1 MRRGISGW
9 LRHFAAKMP
18 LTLYLGAIALVTA
31 MFANGMLREVWLE
44 LGNTA
49 THPRLML
56 GSIAVLALITFS
68 ELAIGLINWAV
79 TLLASPR
86 QLPRLDY
93 SKGLPS
99 SARSLVAV
107 PTMLSSRDSIAT
119 LVEALEVRFLAN
131 RDEHLHFALIT
142 DFLDATEQHQPG
154 DDDLLGF
161 AVAEINRLNDR
172 HAAETRDRFF
182 LFHRPRLW
190 NAHENAWIGYERKRG
205 KLAALND
212 FILSS
217 DSLAFSCVI
226 GNTRALSNVRYVIT
240 LDSDTQL
247 SRDSAREFIATLAHP
262 LNRAIIDPAKGRVVR
277 GYGIL
282 QPRVGTSLSKG
293 ALSRYARLFGSEP
306 GIDPYTRA
314 VSDVYQDLFDEGA
327 FVGKGIYEVATF
339 ESVLHDRFPENRIL
353 SHDLL
358 EGCYVRAGLVSDA
371 QLYEDYPSRY
381 SADVKRRQR
390 WIRGDW
396 QLIPWLLPWVPRRD
410 GKFQTNPLTVLS
422 RWKVLDNLRR
432 SLVPSSALALLAAG
446 WLVPSIPAT
455 WALWALAFL
464 YVPPLAASLVDLFR
478 KSEDLTWST
487 HLRFSTE
494 TIRRHFARLPIV
506 LACLPY
512 EAWYSV
518 DAIVRTLWRTMIS
531 RRHLLQWQPFSEVD
545 QSLPDSMFAEWR
557 RMAVAPLFAIGLGV
571 AIFLLR
577 PMTLPFALPVLLLWA
592 LSPALMAWLGRPQTR
607 RNTRLDA
614 GQRQFLGNLSRKTW
628 AFFDAF
634 VTADDNWL
642 PPDNVQEQPSRTV
655 AHRTSPTNIG
665 LYLLSNLAARD
676 FGYISAPSAAQRIA
690 DTLATMSRM
699 ERFRGHFYNWYDT
712 QTLHPMPPRYVS
724 TVDSGNLAG
733 HLITLQQG
741 LLQMIDEPVMT
752 LRVLDGLIDTVVA
765 LEDANGAQV
774 DAAVAE
780 LHRELL
786 QSRLLPPA
794 DLVSLRDLLET
805 FAERARR
812 IDAVDFVRNQRVR
825 QWTTALAMQCEELCD
840 EAAIWLGAGSSVAG
854 IPSLRQLA
862 DSDESRGCELARQR
876 IAELQRLATAAATF
890 AHFEFDFLYDRQ
902 RHLLRIGY
910 NADEQ
915 RGDDSFYDLLASEAR
930 LGTFVGIAQG
940 ELPQEAWFALGR
952 LLTESDGEPVLLSWS
967 GSMFEYLMPQLV
979 MPSYPGTLLDQ
990 TTLKSVQMQM
1000 DYGRHLGVPWGI
1012 SESGYNAVD
1021 ARMNYQYR
1029 AFGVP
1034 TLGLKRGLSQDKVIA
1049 PYASMMA
1056 LMVAP
1061 AHACENLQRL
1071 VGDGYEGDYGLFEAI
1086 DFTASR
1092 LPRGKDEAVI
1102 RSFMAH
1108 HQGMGFLAL
1117 AYLLLDQPMQR
1128 RFTADPQIQATLL
1141 LLQERV
1147 PRVGAFLPHAA
1158 DMGSELV
1165 VSDVNETRLRVFNTP
1180 DTERPAVQMLSNG
1193 RYHVMV
1199 TAAGG
1204 GYTRFREMAVTRWR
1218 EDSTRDPWGSF
1229 CYLRDVASGDYW
1241 SAAGQPTGVAVDQY
1255 EAIFS
1260 DAKAE
1265 FRGRRNGYETHMEI
1279 AVSPEDEI
1287 ELRRLKISH
1296 RGRGRR
1302 IIEITTYAEVVLAES
1317 IADEMHPAFSNL
1329 FVQSELVRPKQ
1340 ALLCTRRAR
1349 AEGDPTPWMFHLM
1362 AVHGADVTDISYE
1375 TDRAM
1380 FLGRGHSPANPQVV
1394 VDPARQRLGD
1404 SEGSV
1409 LDPIVAI
1416 RVRIALEPEQAVTI
1430 DMVSGVSDQ
1439 REACIALIDKYR
1451 DRRLADR
1458 VFDLAWTHSQVVRHQ
1473 IKASQA
1479 DAQLYERLAG
1489 VVLYAHPLLRA
1500 DRAVLMQNR
1509 RGQSGLWGQAISGD
1523 LPIVLLQIADP
1534 DNIDLVRQVVQAHA
1548 YWRLKGLKVDL
1559 VIWNE
1564 DQVGYR
1570 QRLQEQIL
1578 GLIAAGVETNII
1590 DRPGGI
1596 FVRPAQQLS
1605 NEDRVLLQSV
1615 ARVVLTDRGGTLADQ
1630 VLRARPAEPLPPAL
1644 TVQPHLASSGHSLEP
1659 MTLILENGHGGFTPD
1674 GREYVINH
1682 ASDRMTPAPWSNVI
1696 ANEHLGCVVSESSL
1710 GYTWSENAHEF
1721 RLTPWHNDP
1730 VADPSGEAIYLR
1742 DEVSGRVWSPARLP
1756 CADAG
1761 EYRVRHGFGYT
1772 AFEHVGHG
1780 IASELTVFVDVDA
1793 PVKFLRLRLRNV
1805 SDAARRLSITGYVEW
1820 VLGDLRA
1827 RGQMHMVSTIDAQSG
1842 VVLVSNPYNTE
1853 FAERT
1858 AFLDCDT
1865 ETRSVT
1871 CDRTEFIGRNGS
1883 MADPAGLRRSRLS
1896 RRSGAGLDP
1905 CAAIQ
1910 VFVDLD
1916 VNGQHE
1922 LVFRLGVGRGES
1934 DALRIAS
1941 QHRSNEAAEAAL
1953 QRVHAH
1959 WQHLLGAVQVKTPD
1973 PAVDV
1978 LANGWLLYQ
1987 TIACRFVARSGYYQS
2002 GGAYG
2007 FRDQLQDAMA
2017 MVHADARRLREH
2029 LLRCAGHQFPE
2040 GDVQHWWHPPQG
2052 RGVRTRCSDDFLWLP
2067 VAICRYVETSGDSGV
2082 LQVPVP
2088 YIDGRPVGADE
2099 ESYYDLP
2106 SRSGL
2111 TESLY
2116 HHGVR
2121 ALRRGMRL
2129 LGERGLPLIGTGDW
2143 NDGMNRVGELG
2154 KGESVWLGF
2163 FLHDALQKFSGL
2175 ASGQGD
2181 ADFARECDAASI
2193 ELAAN
2198 LERHGWDGE
2207 WYRRAWYDAGQPLG
2221 SAGNNECAIDSI
2233 AQSWSVLSGVA
2244 PQERAAQAMES
2255 LDRHLVR
2262 REHGLIQLLDPPFD
2276 EGKPDPGYIR
2286 GYVPG
2291 VRENGGQYTHAAIWA
2306 TMAFA
2311 ERRDPRAWELF
2322 NLINPI
2328 NHALNAEQVDV
2339 YKVEPYVVSADVYAV
2354 APHIG
2359 RGGWSWYTGSAGWM
2373 YRLVIESLLGVQRH
2387 GDELRILPWL
2397 PKDWDGYGVAYRSGA
2412 TMHRIKVQRANPESD
2427 LTSRASVCAH
2437 APSVIWLLDTSTEHV
2452 VVVSANPLADAS

>member
-1 MRRGISGW
+1 MNGATQEEARDAAGIESPLRAELFSAEQMERHGAILANSHHLQPNRISEQLLRRLTDNQRVLEQARESLAAAAAANRSITPAGEWLLDNFYVIDEQIRTARRHLPKGYSRELPRLAEGGSAGMPRVYDIALEAISHGDGRVDEESLTRFVAAYQVVTPLALGELWAIPIMLRLALIENLRRVAGCIIVDRRDRDLAEDWSDRMVATAATDPKNVVLVIADMARSEPPLSSPFVAELTRRLSGQSSTLALPLSWVEQWLSESGQTIERKIQTENRHQAADQVSISNSIGSLRFLSTTDWREFVETLSVVERALRNDPDGTYGMADFATRDSYRHCVERVARNSDLDEGSVADQVLALAHSAATQHGASHVSAHVGYWLIDDGFAELARRTGMRRGISGW

-18 LTLYLGAIALVTA
+18 LTLYLGSIALVTA
-31 MFANGMLREVWLE
+31 MFASGMLREAWQE
-44 LGNTA
+44 LA
-49 THPRLML
+49 HAVVYPRLLL
-56 GSIAVLALITFS
+56 GSVAVLAVITFS
-68 ELAIGLINWAV
+68 ELAIALVNWAA
-79 TLLASPR
+79 TLFASPR

-93 SKGLPS
+93 SQGLPS

-107 PTMLSSRDSIAT
+107 PTMLSGREAIAT
-119 LVEALEVRFLAN
+119 LAEALEVRFLAN
-131 RDEHLHFALIT
+131 RDEHLHFALLT
-142 DFLDATEQHQPG
+142 DFLDADEQQQPG
-154 DDDLLGF
+154 DNDLLAF
-161 AVAEINRLNDR
+161 AVAEIDRLNDR
-172 HAAETRDRFF
+172 HADERRDRFF

-190 NAHENAWIGYERKRG
+190 NSREGVWMGYERKRG

-212 FILSS
+212 FILSG
-217 DSLAFSCVI
+217 DSSAFSCVT
-226 GNTRALSNVRYVIT
+226 GNTRTLSSVRYVIT

-282 QPRVGTSLSKG
+282 QPRVGTSLSRG
-293 ALSRYARLFGSEP
+293 SLSRYARLFGTEP

-339 ESVLHDRFPENRIL
+339 ESVLRDRFPENRIL

-381 SADVKRRQR
+381 SADVKRRHR

-410 GKFQTNPLTVLS
+410 GKYESNPLTVLS

-432 SLVPSSALALLAAG
+432 SLVPATAVALLVAG
-446 WLVPSIPAT
+446 WLVPSMPGT
-455 WALWALAFL
+455 WTMWALAFL
-464 YVPPLAASLVDLFR
+464 YVPPLAASLVDAFH
-478 KSEDLTWST
+478 KPEDLPWAT
-487 HLRFSTE
+487 HLRFATDA
-494 TIRRHFARLPIV
+494 IRKHFVRLPVV

-512 EAWYSV
+512 EAGYSLH
-518 DAIVRTLWRTMIS
+518 AIAKTLWRTIIS
-531 RRHLLQWQPFSEVD
+531 GRHLLQWQPSSEVD
-545 QSLPDSMFAEWR
+545 QSLPDSMLAEWR
-557 RMAVAPLFAIGLGV
+557 RMAIAPLFATGV
-571 AIFLLR
+571 GVSVFLLH
-577 PMTLPFALPVLLLWA
+577 PMALPVAAPVLLLWA
-592 LSPALMAWLGRPQTR
+592 LSPALMAWLGRPQPR
-607 RNTRLDA
+607 RSTRLDA
-614 GQRQFLGNLSRKTW
+614 EQRQFLGSLSRKTW

-634 VTADDNWL
+634 VTADDHWL
-642 PPDNVQEQPSRTV
+642 PPDNVQEQPSRTI

-676 FGYISAPSAAQRIA
+676 FGYISATSATQRIA

-712 QTLHPMPPRYVS
+712 ENLQPMPPRYVS

-733 HLITLQQG
+733 HLLTLQQG
-741 LLQMIDEPVMT
+741 LLAMIDEPVMT
-752 LRVLDGLIDTVVA
+752 LRVLGGLIDTVAA
-765 LEDANGAQV
+765 LEDVNSTAIDTAI
-774 DAAVAE
+774 AE
-780 LHRELL
+780 LHHELL
-786 QSRLLPPA
+786 QARQLPPV
-794 DLVSLRDLLET
+794 DLVGLRSLLET
-805 FAERARR
+805 FAERAHH
-812 IDAVDFVRNQRVR
+812 IDAAETPRSDLAR
-825 QWTTALAMQCEELCD
+825 QWTTALALQCEDLCD
-840 EAAIWLGAGSSVAG
+840 DAATWLGADHDVNG
-854 IPSLRQLA
+854 IPTLR
-862 DSDESRGCELARQR
+862 ELAGSNDSHIRVRAQQR
-876 IAELQRLATAAATF
+876 IAELQRLATKAATF
-890 AHFEFDFLYDRQ
+890 AHFDFDFLYDRH

-915 RGDDSFYDLLASEAR
+915 RGDDSYYDLLASEAR

-940 ELPQEAWFALGR
+940 QLPQEAWFALGR

-990 TTLKSVQMQM
+990 TTLKSVQMQI
-1000 DYGRHLGVPWGI
+1000 DYGRHLGIPWGI

-1021 ARMNYQYR
+1021 ARLNYQYR

-1034 TLGLKRGLSQDKVIA
+1034 TLGLKRGLSQDRVIA

-1061 AHACENLQRL
+1061 AEACENLQRL
-1071 VGDGYEGDYGLFEAI
+1071 VRSGYEGDYGLFEAI

-1092 LPRGKDEAVI
+1092 LPRGQDEAVI

-1108 HQGMGFLAL
+1108 HQGMGFLAM

-1128 RFTADPQIQATLL
+1128 RFAADPHFQATLL

-1147 PRVGAFLPHAA
+1147 PRMGAFLPHAT
-1158 DMGSELV
+1158 DMGSEV
-1165 VSDVNETRLRVFNTP
+1165 VVADTNETRLRIFHTP

-1204 GYTRFREMAVTRWR
+1204 GYSRRHAMAVTRWR

-1229 CYLRDVASGDYW
+1229 CYLRDVSSGDYW
-1241 SAAGQPTGVAVDQY
+1241 SASGQPTGVVVDDY

-1279 AVSPEDEI
+1279 AVSPEDDI

-1302 IIEITTYAEVVLAES
+1302 VIEITTYAEVVLAES
-1317 IADEMHPAFSNL
+1317 VADEMHPAFSNL
-1329 FVQSELVRPKQ
+1329 FVQSELVRTKQ

-1349 AEGDPTPWMFHLM
+1349 AEGDATPWMFHLM
-1362 AVHGADVTDISYE
+1362 AVHGGDVADISYE

-1380 FLGRGHSPANPQVV
+1380 FLGRGHSPADPHAV
-1394 VDPARQRLGD
+1394 VDPARERLGD

-1416 RVRIALEPEQAVTI
+1416 RVRIALDPDQAVTI

-1439 REACIALIDKYR
+1439 REGSLALIDKYR

-1500 DRAVLMQNR
+1500 DAAVLLQNR

-1523 LPIVLLQIADP
+1523 LPIVLLKIADP
-1534 DNIDLVRQVVQAHA
+1534 DNINLVRQVVQAHA
-1548 YWRLKGLKVDL
+1548 YWRLKGLIVDL

-1570 QRLQEQIL
+1570 QELHEQIL
-1578 GLIAAGVETNII
+1578 GLIAAGVENNII

-1615 ARVVLTDRGGTLADQ
+1615 ARVVLTDRAGTLADQ
-1630 VLRARPAEPLPPAL
+1630 VLRAKPAEPLPPLL
-1644 TVQPHLASSGHSLEP
+1644 TVQPHMASSGHALEP
-1659 MTLILENGHGGFTPD
+1659 LALILENGHGGFTPD
-1674 GREYVINH
+1674 GREYVITGI
-1682 ASDRMTPAPWSNVI
+1682 ADQMTPAPWSNVI
-1696 ANEHLGCVVSESSL
+1696 ANERLGCVLSESSL

-1742 DEVSGRVWSPARLP
+1742 DEDSGRVWSPTRLP

-1761 EYRVRHGFGYT
+1761 EYRVRHGFGYSV
-1772 AFEHVGHG
+1772 FEHVGQG
-1780 IASELTVFVDVDA
+1780 IASELTVFVDVEA
-1793 PVKFLRLRLRNV
+1793 PVKFLRLKLRNV
-1805 SDAARRLSITGYVEW
+1805 SDSSRRLSITGYVEW

-1827 RGQMHMVSTIDAQSG
+1827 RSQMHMVSAIDPQSG
-1842 VVLVSNPYNTE
+1842 LVLVSNPYNTE
-1853 FAERT
+1853 FADRT
-1858 AFLDCDT
+1858 AFLDCDA

-1896 RRSGAGLDP
+1896 WRSGAGLDP

-1910 VFVDLD
+1910 AFVELD
-1916 VNGQHE
+1916 AGGQHE
-1922 LVFRLGVGRGES
+1922 LVFRLGVGRNES
-1934 DALRIAS
+1934 DASRIAN
-1941 QHRSNEAAEAAL
+1941 QHRGNAAAAAAL

-1959 WQHLLGAVQVKTPD
+1959 WEQMLGAVQVKTLD

-2017 MVHADARRLREH
+2017 MVHADAPRLREH
-2029 LLRCAGHQFPE
+2029 LL
-2040 GDVQHWWHPPQG
+2040 
-2052 RGVRTRCSDDFLWLP
+2052 
-2067 VAICRYVETSGDSGV
+2067 
-2082 LQVPVP
+2082 
-2088 YIDGRPVGADE
+2088 
-2099 ESYYDLP
+2099 
-2106 SRSGL
+2106 
-2111 TESLY
+2111 
-2116 HHGVR
+2116 
-2121 ALRRGMRL
+2121 
-2129 LGERGLPLIGTGDW
+2129 
-2143 NDGMNRVGELG
+2143 
-2154 KGESVWLGF
+2154 
-2163 FLHDALQKFSGL
+2163 
-2175 ASGQGD
+2175 
-2181 ADFARECDAASI
+2181 
-2193 ELAAN
+2193 
-2198 LERHGWDGE
+2198 
-2207 WYRRAWYDAGQPLG
+2207 
-2221 SAGNNECAIDSI
+2221 
-2233 AQSWSVLSGVA
+2233 
-2244 PQERAAQAMES
+2244 
-2255 LDRHLVR
+2255 
-2262 REHGLIQLLDPPFD
+2262 
-2276 EGKPDPGYIR
+2276 
-2286 GYVPG
+2286 
-2291 VRENGGQYTHAAIWA
+2291 
-2306 TMAFA
+2306 
-2311 ERRDPRAWELF
+2311 
-2322 NLINPI
+2322 
-2328 NHALNAEQVDV
+2328 
-2339 YKVEPYVVSADVYAV
+2339 
-2354 APHIG
+2354 
-2359 RGGWSWYTGSAGWM
+2359 
-2373 YRLVIESLLGVQRH
+2373 
-2387 GDELRILPWL
+2387 
-2397 PKDWDGYGVAYRSGA
+2397 
-2412 TMHRIKVQRANPESD
+2412 
-2427 LTSRASVCAH
+2427 
-2437 APSVIWLLDTSTEHV
+2437 
-2452 VVVSANPLADAS
+2452 